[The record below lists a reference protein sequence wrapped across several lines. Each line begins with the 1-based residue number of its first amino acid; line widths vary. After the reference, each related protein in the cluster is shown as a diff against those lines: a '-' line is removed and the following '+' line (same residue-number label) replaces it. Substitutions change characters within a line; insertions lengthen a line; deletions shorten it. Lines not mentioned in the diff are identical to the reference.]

1 MDSSGKIRTGM
12 FEHFTA
18 PARQMVVFAQDE
30 AGLLEQNYLGS
41 EHLLL
46 GLLRA
51 EEGVA
56 ADVLKDLG
64 ITLERV
70 RGAVQIGGSSAE
82 PASDTLRFTPRAK
95 KVLELALRE
104 PFAFRDG
111 YITTAHILLA
121 LTRVGE
127 SRAARILFDLGADA
141 EHIGGEVLRLRS
153 TMGGSWEEG
162 AWEEPIAPGSTPR
175 DWPSGPLRATAVRA
189 VVEVAMNAA
198 ATNARE
204 ANRTI
209 DLGDLLLA
217 LVEGWPEDL
226 VAQALAELEIDAARL
241 REAVEVARRR
251 GE

>member
-1 MDSSGKIRTGM
+1 M
-12 FEHFTA
+12 FERFTA
-18 PARQMVVFAQDE
+18 PARQMVGFAQVE
-30 AGLLEQNYLGS
+30 ARLLEHNYLGS

-70 RGAVQIGGSSAE
+70 RDVVRIGGSSAE
-82 PASDTLRFTPRAK
+82 LTSGRLRFTPRAK

-104 PFAFRDG
+104 ALAFRDG

-121 LTRVGE
+121 LMRVGE
-127 SRAARILFDLGADA
+127 SRAARTLFDLGADA

-162 AWEEPIAPGSTPR
+162 AWEEPIAPGSTPAATG
-175 DWPSGPLRATAVRA
+175 PPGPLSATAVRA
-189 VVEVAMNAA
+189 VVEVALDAA

-204 ANRTI
+204 ANRPV

-226 VAQALAELEIDAARL
+226 MAHALAELEIDAARV

>member
-1 MDSSGKIRTGM
+1 M
-12 FEHFTA
+12 FERFTP
-18 PARQMVVFAQDE
+18 PARQMVGFAQDE
-30 AGLLEQNYLGS
+30 ARLLEHNYLGS

-70 RGAVQIGGSSAE
+70 RDVVRIGGSSAE
-82 PASDTLRFTPRAK
+82 LTSGRLRLTPRAK

-104 PFAFRDG
+104 AFAFRDG
-111 YITTAHILLA
+111 YVTTAHILLA
-121 LTRVGE
+121 LMRVGE
-127 SRAARILFDLGADA
+127 CRAARILFDLGADT
-141 EHIGGEVLRLRS
+141 EDISGEVLRVRS
-153 TMGGSWEEG
+153 ATGGSWEEG
-162 AWEEPIAPGSTPR
+162 AWEEPIAPDSTPAATG
-175 DWPSGPLRATAVRA
+175 PPGPLRATAVRA
-189 VVEVAMNAA
+189 VVEVAMDAA

-204 ANRTI
+204 ANRPL
-209 DLGDLLLA
+209 DLGDLLLV

-226 VAQALAELEIDAARL
+226 VAHALGELEIDAARL

>member
-1 MDSSGKIRTGM
+1 M
-12 FEHFTA
+12 FERFTA
-18 PARQMVVFAQDE
+18 PARQMVAFAQDE
-30 AGLLEQNYLGS
+30 ARLLEHNYIGS

-46 GLLRA
+46 GLLLS

-56 ADVLKDLG
+56 ADVLTDLG

-70 RGAVQIGGSSAE
+70 RDAVRIGG
-82 PASDTLRFTPRAK
+82 ASTELTSDPLRFTPRAK
-95 KVLELALRE
+95 KTLELATRE
-104 PFAFRDG
+104 TLAFRDG

-121 LTRVGE
+121 LLRVGE

-141 EHIGGEVLRLRS
+141 EHIGGAVLRLRS
-153 TMGGSWEEG
+153 TRGDSWEEG
-162 AWEEPIAPGSTPR
+162 TWEEPIAPGSTPAATG
-175 DWPSGPLRATAVRA
+175 PPGPLRDTAVRA

-204 ANRTI
+204 ANRPL

-226 VAQALAELEIDAARL
+226 IAQALAELEIDAARL
-241 REAVEVARRR
+241 REAVDIARRR

>member
-1 MDSSGKIRTGM
+1 M
-12 FEHFTA
+12 FERFTA

-30 AGLLEQNYLGS
+30 ARLLEHNYIGS

-56 ADVLKDLG
+56 ADVLTDLG

-70 RGAVQIGGSSAE
+70 RDAVRIGG
-82 PASDTLRFTPRAK
+82 ASTELTSDPLRFTPRAK
-95 KVLELALRE
+95 KALELALRE
-104 PFAFRDG
+104 ALAFRDG

-121 LTRVGE
+121 LMRVGE

-141 EHIGGEVLRLRS
+141 EHIGGEVLRVRS

-175 DWPSGPLRATAVRA
+175 DWTPGPLRATAVRA

-204 ANRTI
+204 ANRPL

-226 VAQALAELEIDAARL
+226 IAHALAELEIDAARL

>member
-1 MDSSGKIRTGM
+1 M
-12 FEHFTA
+12 FELFTA
-18 PARQMVVFAQDE
+18 PARQVVAFAHDE
-30 AGLLEQNYLGS
+30 ARLLEHNYIGS

-64 ITLERV
+64 ITPERV
-70 RGAVQIGGSSAE
+70 RDVVRIGGSSGE
-82 PASDTLRFTPRAK
+82 PTSDQLRFTPRAK
-95 KVLELALRE
+95 KALELSQRE
-104 PFAFRDG
+104 RLAFRDG

-127 SRAARILFDLGADA
+127 SSAARILFDLGADA
-141 EHIGGEVLRLRS
+141 EHIGGELLRVRS
-153 TMGGSWEEG
+153 TMGGSWEERTWG
-162 AWEEPIAPGSTPR
+162 EPIATGSTPR
-175 DWPSGPLRATAVRA
+175 EWPPGPLRGTVVRA
-189 VVEVAMNAA
+189 VVELAMNAA

-204 ANRTI
+204 ANRPI

-226 VAQALAELEIDAARL
+226 IAHALAELEIDAARL
-241 REAVEVARRR
+241 REAVDVARRR